1 MSTTNTQTKRG
12 YRKTPT
18 VIKKF
23 FTKENKIEIEKLTK
37 LIIKKQK
44 KNLKEEQKLQEKK
57 EKKNKR
63 QEKNELKEGEL
74 KKMKMIV
81 KSLTKEEKENLLL
94 QNYSG
99 IFSMIEIKKNID
111 LAMKE
116 IFDNTTNEDYLKML
130 KKGLKIETYRGQRI
144 SELIKRFNKQI

>member
-1 MSTTNTQTKRG
+1 MSTTNRQTKRG

-23 FTKENKIEIEKLTK
+23 FTKENKIKIEKLIK

-44 KNLKEEQKLQEKK
+44 KNLKQEQKTQEKK

-63 QEKNELKEGEL
+63 QEKNDLKEGEL
-74 KKMKMIV
+74 KKMKMVV

-130 KKGLKIETYRGQRI
+130 KKGLKIETDRGQHI
-144 SELIKRFNKQI
+144 SELIKKFNK

>member
-1 MSTTNTQTKRG
+1 MSTTNEQTKRG

-57 EKKNKR
+57 EKKEKR
-63 QEKNELKEGEL
+63 QEKNE
-74 KKMKMIV
+74 
-81 KSLTKEEKENLLL
+81 
-94 QNYSG
+94 
-99 IFSMIEIKKNID
+99 
-111 LAMKE
+111 
-116 IFDNTTNEDYLKML
+116 
-130 KKGLKIETYRGQRI
+130 
-144 SELIKRFNKQI
+144 

>member
-1 MSTTNTQTKRG
+1 MSTSNTQTKRG

-44 KNLKEEQKLQEKK
+44 KNLKQEQKIQKK
-57 EKKNKR
+57 NEKKNKR

-74 KKMKMIV
+74 KKLRNIV
-81 KSLTKEEKENLLL
+81 KSLTKEEKEHLLV

-99 IFSMIEIKKNID
+99 IFSIIEIKKNID

-130 KKGLKIETYRGQRI
+130 KKGLKIETDKGTHI
-144 SELIKRFNKQI
+144 SDLIKKFNK

>member
-1 MSTTNTQTKRG
+1 MSTTNEQTKRG

-57 EKKNKR
+57 EKKEKR
-63 QEKNELKEGEL
+63 QEKNELKEGKL

-130 KKGLKIETYRGQRI
+130 KKGLKIETDRGQRI
-144 SELIKRFNKQI
+144 SELIKRFNK

>member
-1 MSTTNTQTKRG
+1 MSTTNAQIKRS

-23 FTKENKIEIEKLTK
+23 FTKENKIKIEKLIK

-44 KNLKEEQKLQEKK
+44 KNLKQEQKTQEKK

-63 QEKNELKEGEL
+63 QEKNDLKEGEL
-74 KKMKMIV
+74 KKMKMVV

-130 KKGLKIETYRGQRI
+130 KKGLKIETDRGQHI
-144 SELIKRFNKQI
+144 SELIKKFNK

>member
-81 KSLTKEEKENLLL
+81 KSLTKEAKENLLL

-130 KKGLKIETYRGQRI
+130 KKGLKIETDRGQRI

>member
-1 MSTTNTQTKRG
+1 MSTTTNAQTKRG

-130 KKGLKIETYRGQRI
+130 KKGLKIETDKGTHI
-144 SELIKRFNKQI
+144 SDLIKKFNK

>member
-63 QEKNELKEGEL
+63 QEKKELKEGEL

-130 KKGLKIETYRGQRI
+130 KKGLKIETDRGQRI
-144 SELIKRFNKQI
+144 SELIKRFNK

>member
-1 MSTTNTQTKRG
+1 MSTTTNAQTKRG

-130 KKGLKIETYRGQRI
+130 KKGLKIETDRGQRI
-144 SELIKRFNKQI
+144 SELIKRFNK

>member
-99 IFSMIEIKKNID
+99 IFSMIEIKKNIN

-130 KKGLKIETYRGQRI
+130 KKGLKIETDRCQRI